1 VFEGFGPVGETRA
14 KDLAGRPV
22 QTGATFPDGTS
33 GSGLDGMRAFMRARG
48 QREFVD
54 NLCRQLLVYALGRS
68 LLLSDEPL
76 LADLRHNLSTR
87 GYKFDTLVERIVVSR
102 QFLTKR
108 TTPSS

>member
-1 VFEGFGPVGETRA
+1 MHKSTLFLALLFFACTSIAQFTTPQLLSSSGADTWVA
-14 KDLAGRPV
+14 KD
-22 QTGATFPDGTS
+22 
-33 GSGLDGMRAFMRARG
+33 
-48 QREFVD
+48 
-54 NLCRQLLVYALGRS
+54 ALGRS

-76 LADLRHNLSTR
+76 LADMRNNLSMR